1 MSPFLLVFNK
11 RHWRVVLRY
20 EVVPDPPSVVIS
32 CPVSPAVSCW
42 LLSFGVSPSLSV
54 LASVFRSGL
63 RGRNSADTSKVPSAF
78 LVTASGS
85 AAGCFPSGTTSSF
98 SP

>member
-1 MSPFLLVFNK
+1 M
-11 RHWRVVLRY
+11 VLRY

-54 LASVFRSGL
+54 LASVFSVWFEG
-63 RGRNSADTSKVPSAF
+63 GRNSADTSKVPSAF